1 MTRKIIVIGML
12 VSTALL
18 IGHAW
23 AGPQMN
29 PGQWEITTKTEM
41 AGMPPQSI
49 THTQCITN
57 DDPVPMSDD
66 ASRECQ
72 VTDIVTN
79 GDTISWKIV
88 CGGQGGGMEGTGQI
102 TYRGD
107 TMDGTMYMAIAGSNV
122 QVTNY
127 LTGHRVGNC
136 SGQSNASS
144 SSATPPQKQS
154 EPSAV
159 EDAVTED
166 AADVGQAARDE
177 VKQNT
182 IDEVRKGVRS
192 IFSNI
197 FD

>member
-1 MTRKIIVIGML
+1 MKRKIIVIGML
-12 VSTALL
+12 VFTALL

-72 VTDIVTN
+72 VSDIVTN

-107 TMDGTMYMAIAGSNV
+107 TMEGTMYMAIAGSNV

-127 LTGHRVGNC
+127 LTGRRVGNC
-136 SGQSNASS
+136 SGQPSASS
-144 SSATPPQKQS
+144 SSPPPQKQS

-159 EDAVTED
+159 EEAVTED
-166 AADVGQAARDE
+166 AADVGQAAREE
-177 VKQNT
+177 VKDNT
-182 IDEVRKGVRS
+182 IQEVRKGIQG
-192 IFSNI
+192 IFSDI
-197 FD
+197 FK